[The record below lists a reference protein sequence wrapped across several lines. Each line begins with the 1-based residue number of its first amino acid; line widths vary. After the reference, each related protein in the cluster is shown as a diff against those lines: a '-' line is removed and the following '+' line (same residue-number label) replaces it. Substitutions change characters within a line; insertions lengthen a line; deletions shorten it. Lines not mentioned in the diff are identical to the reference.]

1 MTTHSCYFQPEF
13 MGIINSVPTL
23 GTVTY
28 KFRTVIQLLNI
39 GMLSQNIGVISKT
52 LYTSEMSYTDL
63 L

>member
-1 MTTHSCYFQPEF
+1 

-23 GTVTY
+23 GTATY

-39 GMLSQNIGVISKT
+39 GMLSQNIGVICKT
-52 LYTSEMSYTDL
+52 LSTSEMSYTDL

>member
-1 MTTHSCYFQPEF
+1 MTTHSCNFQPEL

-23 GTVTY
+23 GTATY

-52 LYTSEMSYTDL
+52 LSTSEMSYTDL